1 MKKRILCTAL
11 SLCLCLGLSAPALAA
26 GPTFSDVP
34 TNHWAYA
41 SVEKMADE
49 GVMSGI
55 GNGKFNPTGTV
66 SNGEFFT
73 MLIRAFYPKSLASAQ
88 KVYGSGSD
96 GWWRPAA
103 EVAYKLNLVYYT
115 EFGSIHAL
123 FPYDWMNDWEI
134 SRENMAQAV
143 YNVLLDAGETVT
155 EDQKASAQSRIGD
168 WDKIDPYN
176 QDAVATVYAL
186 GLITGTD
193 KGTFEPKNSMTR
205 AEAAV
210 VMDRLLAHGV
220 AVKSDNVTFTGTDTD
235 TGSETVQPTP
245 TPTPTPGTETDGD
258 TIGAITPA
266 SQVKTSIGK
275 SDAYPTKGGA
285 YYFANSENYISA
297 GKDGRVDY
305 DGIIEKAQNLS
316 NNGYRTGA
324 NVEIGNAELVYELLD
339 MVNEMRAEGG
349 KDPVKWVPNDA
360 AEEYTLMRAYELT
373 SFYSHDQ
380 ANGSEGVS
388 NGEAIAKGYG
398 SAESV
403 FNGWKNS
410 PGHYESLMRDI
421 NVYMCAARCG
431 NYWVITLWNE
441 SGPSHAERFA
451 LDNYFLKT
459 Q

>member
-1 MKKRILCTAL
+1 MKKRILCTTL
-11 SLCLCLGLSAPALAA
+11 SLCLCLGLSTPALAT
-26 GPTFSDVP
+26 GPTFTDVP
-34 TNHWAYA
+34 ANHWAYA
-41 SVEKMADE
+41 SVEKMAED
-49 GVMSGI
+49 GVMTGI
-55 GNGKFNPTGTV
+55 GSGKFNPTGTV

-73 MLIRAFYPKSLASAQ
+73 MLIRAFYPKSLAEAQ

-155 EDQKASAQSRIGD
+155 EDQKASAQTRIGD
-168 WDKIDPYN
+168 WDKIDPTN
-176 QDAVATVYAL
+176 QDAVAAVYAL

-210 VMDRLLAHGV
+210 VMDRLLSYGV
-220 AVKSDNVTFTGTDTD
+220 TVKSDNVTFTGTG

-245 TPTPTPGTETDGD
+245 TPTPTPGTETSGD

-266 SQVKTSIGK
+266 SQVKASIGK

-285 YYFANSENYISA
+285 YYISISDAYIEA
-297 GKDGRVDY
+297 GKAGTYDY
-305 DGIIEKAQNLS
+305 DGVIAKAQNLS

-349 KDPVKWVPNDA
+349 MDPVKWVPNDA
-360 AEEYTLMRAYELT
+360 AEEYTLLRAYET
-373 SFYSHDQ
+373 TTYWSHDR
-380 ANGSEGVS
+380 ANGSDGLS
-388 NGEAIAKGYG
+388 NGEDIAKGTSSVE
-398 SAESV
+398 SA
-403 FNGWKNS
+403 FDAWKNS
-410 PGHYESLMRDI
+410 SGHYKSLMRDT
-421 NVYMCAARCG
+421 NVYMCAAVCDG
-431 NYWVITLWNE
+431 YWVITLWNE
-441 SGPSHAERFA
+441 YGIANVEHYGAIG
-451 LDNYFLKT
+451 NYCNN
-459 Q
+459 